1 MTPTCNP
8 SLFSAAHV
16 SFLHDACARPADV
29 DGERLEDGGDCRGA
43 HVVEREEAQ
52 RRHKVEDWLGSS
64 RLPSGA
70 DCVAT
75 DHDRQEA
82 ERMMRRETERRR
94 KDAELKR
101 LLHHQ
106 LEHERQQKALEE
118 RRAELARARKQ
129 VLSQGSSR
137 APLSSR
143 GGWDG
148 AGAGTGMGLGGPDDE
163 KLLRA
168 ATKERQA
175 RLRLVKERAEEEE
188 RARREEAL
196 HRRRAALAKDVE
208 NLRPRSE
215 GWSQQTCAR
224 LPASHSGRHAHTT
237 QTGRETGAQD
247 GEVGANAGANA
258 GATDAGAIDETEEP
272 TERAPLG
279 APRSAGEG
287 GSCARPAL
295 TAADEAA
302 LASKIK
308 APTHVRGAR
317 GRADEE
323 WVRKQDGVW
332 TLQHSSTV
340 VHAQQACEGQGCQHE
355 HRQAHAHRQV
365 TRSKREEGTR
375 QTEAGALREDSR
387 AGAGMGGQEGA
398 GGRLEELLDKHR
410 EQQHLVQPLRSRSRR
425 AGGGAGAAGR
435 RLYDGDEG
443 APNHVSGHEVSRQ
456 QVSSHK
462 PLVSRL
468 QVSSHKP
475 LILKSPIYSELA

>member
-1 MTPTCNP
+1 MITAVMTTTYNP
-8 SLFSAAHV
+8 ALFSSAHV
-16 SFLHDACARPADV
+16 SFLHDACTRPADL

-43 HVVEREEAQ
+43 HGVERDEAQ
-52 RRHKVEDWLGSS
+52 RRHKVEDWLGSA

-70 DCVAT
+70 DGVEK
-75 DHDRQEA
+75 DKEA
-82 ERMMRRETERRR
+82 ERRMRRETERRR

-143 GGWDG
+143 GVGDG
-148 AGAGTGMGLGGPDDE
+148 SGAGTGMGLGGTDDE

-175 RLRLVKERAEEEE
+175 RLRLMKARAEEEE

-215 GWSQQTCAR
+215 AWSPQTCPR
-224 LPASHSGRHAHTT
+224 LPTSQSGRHTHTT
-237 QTGRETGAQD
+237 HTRRETGAQH
-247 GEVGANAGANA
+247 GEG
-258 GATDAGAIDETEEP
+258 GAIDETEEP

-287 GSCARPAL
+287 GSFVPTAF
-295 TAADEAA
+295 TAAHEAA
-302 LASKIK
+302 LASKVK
-308 APTHVRGAR
+308 ASTHVRGAW

-323 WVRKQDGVW
+323 WVKKQDGVW
-332 TLQHSSTV
+332 TLQHSSSAGR
-340 VHAQQACEGQGCQHE
+340 AQQACEWHGCEADE
-355 HRQAHAHRQV
+355 HRQACQAAEHRQADAHRKVARGKSQED
-365 TRSKREEGTR
+365 SR
-375 QTEAGALREDSR
+375 QPEAGALGEDSS
-387 AGAGMGGQEGA
+387 AGAGIGGQQGA

-435 RLYDGDEG
+435 RLYAGDEP
-443 APNHVSGHEVSRQ
+443 ARNHVMS
-456 QVSSHK
+456 
-462 PLVSRL
+462 L

-475 LILKSPIYSELA
+475 LTLKSPFYSELAQ